1 MKKILLLIVT
11 ILSFAFIGSVSAEEL
26 AVKTLD
32 ASIDGTKITAKGT
45 TDENM
50 LAVSVLVYDETG
62 KTFIKMAS
70 GQVEDGKYEVNVD
83 GFETGK
89 KYMVRVSNYDGGDFL
104 EQLVPETT
112 EESKEATPDTNDD
125 VLLWFSLGLISIIS
139 LTGLAVYKRKF
150 N

>member
-89 KYMVRVSNYDGGDFL
+89 KYIVRVSNYDGGDFL
-104 EQLVPETT
+104 EQLVPKNEENKET
-112 EESKEATPDTNDD
+112 TPDTNDD